1 MYWEWTSLAT
11 SGNEDLTGIRTSV
24 LEKLPTEAAKDVVLP
39 VVRHIVSSLGISQPP
54 TVSSFTT
61 DEEIEWCLQVRPA
74 LQICNLTYHET
85 SF

>member
-11 SGNEDLTGIRTSV
+11 SGNEDLSGIRTSV

-61 DEEIEWCLQVRPA
+61 DGEIEWCLQVRQHIV
-74 LQICNLTYHET
+74 LV
-85 SF
+85 